1 MPWVPTTEE
10 PSLFSMQ
17 ICEIYNGK
25 TKEGAEILP
34 ISDFPFPN
42 TIFHV
47 VLTETIEMNEQTG
60 SKTTTRVSFSLQS
73 TRRRDTAPPNRYAS
87 PFAVPRST

>member
-1 MPWVPTTEE
+1 MKIAGILNSDNYMEF
-10 PSLFSMQ
+10 SLRV
-17 ICEIYNGK
+17 
-25 TKEGAEILP
+25 TKEGAEIVP

-47 VLTETIEMNEQTG
+47 VLTETIEMNEQTE
-60 SKTTTRVSFSLQS
+60 SKTTTCVSFPLQS